1 MATTFSAFRP
11 FRPTERAVP
20 FVAELHYR
28 LRGDLDMSNADDL
41 QEDLASAARGLGG
54 IVIDCAGLTFIDTY
68 GMKALIAMQRALA
81 AEGRT
86 FRVAN
91 ASPTLRR
98 RCDASDLTD
107 IFQLTDS
114 EPISKALG

>member
-1 MATTFSAFRP
+1 
-11 FRPTERAVP
+11 
-20 FVAELHYR
+20 VAELHYH

-41 QEDLASAARGLGG
+41 QEDLASASRGLRG
-54 IVIDCAGLTFIDTY
+54 IVIDCAELTFIDTY
-68 GMKALIAMQRALA
+68 GIKALIAMQRALA

-98 RCDASDLTD
+98 RCDATDLTD
-107 IFQLTDS
+107 MFRLADS
-114 EPISKALG
+114 EPISNAVG